1 MDRRFCYSLLI
12 AGLLAASPAAAQS
25 PPDDLPSG
33 VTLEMV
39 AQGKRLFTGPGLCLA
54 CHGPLGKGGIG
65 PDLTDTLW
73 LHPQVLDFEELVKA
87 ITTGFSLEVSQS
99 GQLMPPRG
107 GSNLKDPE
115 VRAVAAYVWTL
126 SRGGTGQ

>member
-1 MDRRFCYSLLI
+1 MDCRFRYSLLI
-12 AGLLAASPAAAQS
+12 AGALVASPAAAQAPVEL
-25 PPDDLPSG
+25 PPD
-33 VTLEMV
+33 VTPEMV
-39 AQGKRLFTGPGLCLA
+39 AQGRKLFTGPGLCLA

-87 ITTGFSLEVSQS
+87 ITTGFSLEVSES

-107 GSNLKDPE
+107 GSNLKDAE

-126 SRGGTGQ
+126 SRGGPGQ

>member
-1 MDRRFCYSLLI
+1 MDRRIRYGFLI
-12 AGLLAASPAAAQS
+12 AGLLAASPAAAQTS
-25 PPDDLPSG
+25 SVLPSG
-33 VTLEMV
+33 MTPEMV
-39 AQGKRLFTGPGLCLA
+39 AQGKRLFTGAGLCLA

-87 ITTGFSLEVSQS
+87 ITTGFSLEVSLS

-107 GSNLKDPE
+107 GSNLKDAE

-126 SRGGTGQ
+126 SRGGTGR

>member
-1 MDRRFCYSLLI
+1 MDCRFRYSVLI
-12 AGLLAASPAAAQS
+12 AVLLTASPAAAQS
-25 PPDDLPSG
+25 SSVLPSG
-33 VTLEMV
+33 VTPDMV
-39 AQGKRLFTGPGLCLA
+39 AEGKKLFTGPGLCLA

-65 PDLTDTLW
+65 PDLTDTVW

-107 GSNLKDPE
+107 GSNLKDAE
-115 VRAVAAYVWTL
+115 VRVVAAYVWTL
-126 SRGGTGQ
+126 SRGGPGR